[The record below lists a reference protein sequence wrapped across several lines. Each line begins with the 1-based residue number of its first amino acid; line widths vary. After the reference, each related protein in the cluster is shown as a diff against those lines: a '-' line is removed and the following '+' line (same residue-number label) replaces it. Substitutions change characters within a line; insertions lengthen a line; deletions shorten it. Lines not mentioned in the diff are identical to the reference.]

1 MRSINKAIDIL
12 ELFLNNKDEMT
23 LGEIAEAAGLNKA
36 TTSHILKTL
45 TKRGYLRQREKRG
58 KYFLGWIFVEY
69 SATVKSKLKLRSVA
83 VPHLRKLSNL
93 AKEAVILAIWDGNN
107 AIITETI
114 HPTNIRY
121 SPLRVIPDEG
131 VKSPL
136 HCTGVGKIIL
146 AARSDEERQ
155 MYFASKMNGHFTP
168 NTITNIEDMQ
178 KHLAQVSQ
186 DGIAYDDEEYSLGVR
201 SVAAGLKDSDGN
213 VIGAVGILSPSVR
226 LTFTDMRNMSDLVK
240 KCALHISK
248 ELGYKG

>member
-1 MRSINKAIDIL
+1 MKSLNRAIDIL
-12 ELFLNNKDEMT
+12 EAFLNTKDEMT
-23 LGEIAEAAGLNKA
+23 VGEIAKATGLNKA
-36 TTSHILKTL
+36 TASHILKTL

-58 KYFLGWIFVEY
+58 KYFLGWMFIEY
-69 SATVKSKLKLRSVA
+69 SATIKDKLKLRSVA
-83 VPHLRKLSNL
+83 VPHLRKLSEL
-93 AKEAVILAIWDGNN
+93 VKESVILAIWDGNS

-114 HPTNIRY
+114 HPSYNKY

-155 MYFASKMNGHFTP
+155 KYFNSKWYEPLTP
-168 NTITNIEDMQ
+168 NTITDTEEMQ
-178 KHLAQVSQ
+178 RHLAQVSQ

-201 SVAAGLKDSDGN
+201 SVAAGLKDSAGN
-213 VIGAVGILSPSVR
+213 VLGAIGILSPSAF
-226 LTFTDMRNMSDLVK
+226 LTSTDMRNMSDQVK
-240 KCALHISK
+240 KCALRISK